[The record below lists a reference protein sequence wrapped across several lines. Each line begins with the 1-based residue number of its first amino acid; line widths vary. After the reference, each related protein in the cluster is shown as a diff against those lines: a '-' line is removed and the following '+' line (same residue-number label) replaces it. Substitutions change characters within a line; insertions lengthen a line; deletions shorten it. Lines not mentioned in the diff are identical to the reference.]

1 MTLSLSPLRPLNRV
15 KIKGYQTLMLGLKT
29 LAKVLPL
36 PKPTLYS
43 GPGASLQMCQVVA
56 QMQLGTLLIV
66 TDKQLVS
73 IGLID
78 PLLKLFEDQGVT
90 CVVYEGVEPDP
101 TYEHVEQGWALL
113 KAHECKAV
121 LAVGGGSSID
131 TAKVIAALATNAK
144 PIRKLAG
151 YMNVFNAPLP
161 LFVIP
166 TTAGTGS
173 EVTVAAVVS
182 DPKTHQKTP
191 ILDPKLVPMMAAL
204 DGALMTGMPAA
215 VTAATG
221 MDALTHAI
229 EAYLSV
235 NASDETDRYAL
246 LATSMI
252 MSHLEAAYQE
262 GRGEDHGEDHDVE
275 TRQALAQAA
284 YFAGLAF
291 TKASLG
297 YVHAIAHN
305 LSALYQT
312 PHGVAN
318 AVVLP
323 HLLRFSKP
331 AVLDRLV
338 ALAEVSG
345 LLRAGER
352 TAPEVLADRFI
363 DHLEQMLDRFD
374 IPRHLK
380 ALKTEDIP
388 RIAKGALKE
397 AHLNYPV
404 PKYMNQKECE
414 ALVRLLL
421 VEE

>member
-1 MTLSLSPLRPLNRV
+1 M
-15 KIKGYQTLMLGLKT
+15 
-29 LAKVLPL
+29 
-36 PKPTLYS
+36 
-43 GPGASLQMCQVVA
+43 
-56 QMQLGTLLIV
+56 
-66 TDKQLVS
+66 
-73 IGLID
+73 
-78 PLLKLFEDQGVT
+78 
-90 CVVYEGVEPDP
+90 
-101 TYEHVEQGWALL
+101 
-113 KAHECKAV
+113 
-121 LAVGGGSSID
+121 
-131 TAKVIAALATNAK
+131 
-144 PIRKLAG
+144 
-151 YMNVFNAPLP
+151 
-161 LFVIP
+161 
-166 TTAGTGS
+166 
-173 EVTVAAVVS
+173 TVAAVVS

-262 GRGEDHGEDHDVE
+262 DHGEDHDVE

-338 ALAEVSG
+338 TLAEVGG

-380 ALKTEDIP
+380 ALKKEDIP

-404 PKYMNQKECE
+404 PKYMNQKS
-414 ALVRLLL
+414 VRHWCVFCWWKSRPAPRAVERYAKQRGVTLFWYFFTKSFQYDCLLDW
-421 VEE
+421 VYSE